1 VVVLSL
7 TTWGK
12 RAEVGRVGSGAER
25 ERRVKVD
32 GN

>member
-1 VVVLSL
+1 MVVLSL

-12 RAEVGRVGSGAER
+12 RAEVGRVGSQGER
-25 ERRVKVD
+25 ERREKVD